1 MQGRRVGA
9 EAWLLAGGGARLT
22 SEPASVIIEKTVGS
36 DLTVDTVLTLLE
48 GAASPGFIWN

>member
-1 MQGRRVGA
+1 MGA
-9 EAWLLAGGGARLT
+9 EAWLLAGAGARLT

-36 DLTVDTVLTLLE
+36 DLTVDAVLTLLE

>member
-1 MQGRRVGA
+1 MGA
-9 EAWLLAGGGARLT
+9 EAWLLAGAGARLT